1 MYQKGQLITATLSDL
16 AEDDKCYA
24 KLPDGMSV
32 FIRGTLAVGD
42 TVEAKIYKTKKS
54 YLEAQFVK
62 LLSPSASRT
71 EPRCEVFGICGGCKW
86 QHLDYGAQLQQ
97 KSKQVLDALLHIG
110 GFRDVSVLE
119 PVGAIEIYKYRNK
132 LDFSLSTSRYL
143 LPNEMSAPRSDKRND
158 FAVGFHAPQRYD
170 KVIDIEHCHI
180 APEEANL
187 VLNAVRT
194 FALAHHLTIYD
205 TRTHEGFL
213 RNLVVRKA
221 FRTNELMVNLVTSWH
236 DEALMK
242 YLLQSL
248 QELLGTSLTTFVN
261 NVSTKKNTV
270 AFGEEEFV
278 VFGKGFITE
287 HLGNYR
293 FNISANSF
301 FQTNS
306 EQAERLYETV
316 FRFAGLNADDIVYD
330 LYCGTGSISIF
341 ISKHCQKVFGI
352 ELVES
357 SVRDAIAN
365 AECNHIKNCT
375 FKMLDLMKFE
385 TLRGELAAFG
395 APDVVITDPPR
406 AGMHLKA
413 VQTLLQLAPK
423 KIVYVSCNPAS
434 LARDGKLI
442 CESGLYRLAKVQAVD
457 MFPHTN
463 HIESVAL
470 FELVQLQPVKPDS
483 L

>member
-1 MYQKGQLITATLSDL
+1 MYQKGQTIIATLSDL

-32 FIRGTLAVGD
+32 FIRGTLAIGD
-42 TVEAKIYKTKKS
+42 TVEATIYKAKKS
-54 YLEAQFVK
+54 YLEAKFTK
-62 LLSPSASRT
+62 LLSPSPLRT
-71 EPRCEVFGICGGCKW
+71 EPQCAVFGICGGCKW
-86 QHLDYGAQLQQ
+86 QHLNYAAQLQQ
-97 KSKQVLDALLHIG
+97 KNKQVLDALVHIG
-110 GFRDVSVLE
+110 GFRNVEMLE
-119 PVGAIEIYKYRNK
+119 PIGATRIYQYRNK
-132 LDFSLSTSRYL
+132 VDFSLSTSRYL
-143 LPNEMSAPRSDKRND
+143 LPSEMNAPQLSKRQD
-158 FAVGFHAPQRYD
+158 FAIGFHAPNRYE
-170 KVIDIEHCHI
+170 KVIDIEQCHI

-187 VLNAVRT
+187 VLNTVRT
-194 FALAHHLTIYD
+194 FALQHHLTIYD

-236 DEALMK
+236 DTSLMNA
-242 YLLQSL
+242 LLQAL
-248 QELLGTSLTTFVN
+248 QDTLSRRLTTLVN

-270 AFGEEEFV
+270 AFGEAEFV

-293 FNISANSF
+293 FKISANSF
-301 FQTNS
+301 FQTNTD
-306 EQAERLYETV
+306 QAERLYETV
-316 FRFAGLNADDIVYD
+316 LRFAELSGNEIVYD

-341 ISKHCQKVFGI
+341 ISPHCKKVFGI
-352 ELVES
+352 ELVETA
-357 SVRDAIAN
+357 VRDAIAN
-365 AECNHIKNCT
+365 ASENQVQNCT

-385 TLRGELAAFG
+385 TLREELTAFG
-395 APDVVITDPPR
+395 VPDVVITDPPR
-406 AGMHLKA
+406 AGMHPKA
-413 VQTLLQLAPK
+413 VQTMLKFAPK

-442 CESGLYRLAKVQAVD
+442 CESGAYRLVKVQAID

-470 FELVQLQPVKPDS
+470 FETVQT
-483 L
+483 

>member
-1 MYQKGQLITATLSDL
+1 MYQKGQTIVATLSDL

-32 FIRGTLAVGD
+32 FIRGALAIGD
-42 TVEAKIYKTKKS
+42 TVEATIYKAKKT
-54 YLEAQFVK
+54 YLEANFAK
-62 LLSPSASRT
+62 LLSPSPLRV
-71 EPRCEVFGICGGCKW
+71 EPKCAVFGICGGCKW
-86 QHLDYGAQLQQ
+86 QHLDYAAQLQQ
-97 KSKQVLDALLHIG
+97 KNKQVIDALERIG
-110 GFRDVSVLE
+110 GFRDVAMLD
-119 PVGAIEIYKYRNK
+119 PIGATTVYHYRNK
-132 LDFSLSTSRYL
+132 VDFSLSNQRYL
-143 LPNEMSAPRSDKRND
+143 LPSEIHSPNPNKRND
-158 FAVGFHAPQRYD
+158 FALGFHAPQRYD
-170 KVIDIEHCHI
+170 KVIDIEQCHI
-180 APEEANL
+180 APVEANI
-187 VLNAVRT
+187 VLNATRD
-194 FALAHHLTIYD
+194 FALRRRLTIYD
-205 TRTHEGFL
+205 THSREGFL

-236 DEALMK
+236 DAPLMRSLLADLQQALG
-242 YLLQSL
+242 
-248 QELLGTSLTTFVN
+248 ESLTTFVN
-261 NVSTKKNTV
+261 NISTKQNAV

-278 VFGKGFITE
+278 MFGKGFITE
-287 HLGNYR
+287 TLGEHR
-293 FNISANSF
+293 FKISANSF

-316 FRFAGLNADDIVYD
+316 RDFAGLSGNETVYD

-341 ISKHCQKVFGI
+341 ISKQCQKILGI

-357 SVRDAIAN
+357 AVRDAIAN
-365 AECNHIKNCT
+365 ASENRARNCA

-385 TLRGELAAFG
+385 TIQSELEAFG

-406 AGMHLKA
+406 AGMHPKA
-413 VQTLLQLAPK
+413 VRAMLKFAPK

-442 CESGLYRLAKVQAVD
+442 CESGQYRLVKAQAVD

-470 FELVQLQPVKPDS
+470 FETTNPKS

>member
-1 MYQKGQLITATLSDL
+1 MYQKGQLITATISDL
-16 AEDDKCYA
+16 AEGDKCYA

-32 FIRGTLAVGD
+32 FIRGTLAIGD
-42 TVEAKIYKTKKS
+42 TVEAMIYKAKKS
-54 YLEAQFVK
+54 YLEAELTN
-62 LLSPSASRT
+62 LLSPSPLRT

-86 QHLDYGAQLQQ
+86 QHLNYDAQLQQ
-97 KSKQVLDALLHIG
+97 KSKQVLDALTHIG
-110 GFRDVSVLE
+110 GFRNIAML
-119 PVGAIEIYKYRNK
+119 PPIGATRIYQYRNK
-132 LDFSLSTSRYL
+132 VDFSLSTSRYL
-143 LPNEMSAPRSDKRND
+143 LPSEINASHFSKRND
-158 FAVGFHAPQRYD
+158 FALGFHAPQRYD
-170 KVIDIEHCHI
+170 KVIDIEQCYI

-187 VLNAVRT
+187 VLSAVRA
-194 FALAHHLTIYD
+194 FALEHRLTIYD
-205 TRTHEGFL
+205 THTHEGFL

-236 DEALMK
+236 DVALMK
-242 YLLQSL
+242 SLLHALQHSL
-248 QELLGTSLTTFVN
+248 GASLTTFVN
-261 NVSTKKNTV
+261 NVSTKKNTI
-270 AFGEEEFV
+270 AFGEEEFI

-287 HLGNYR
+287 QLGEYR

-306 EQAERLYETV
+306 EQAERLYETAL
-316 FRFAGLNADDIVYD
+316 RFAGLSGNEIVYD

-357 SVRDAIAN
+357 AVRDAVEN
-365 AECNHIKNCT
+365 ACENQVRNCT

-385 TLRGELAAFG
+385 TLRSELISFG

-406 AGMHLKA
+406 AGMHPKA
-413 VQTLLQLAPK
+413 VQTMLQFQPK
-423 KIVYVSCNPAS
+423 KIIYVSCNPVS
-434 LARDGKLI
+434 LARDAKLI
-442 CESGLYRLAKVQAVD
+442 CESGRYRLATVQAVD

-470 FELVQLQPVKPDS
+470 FETVNLETVKPDS
-483 L
+483 I